1 MQLPAA
7 LRQGVDT
14 ALADIPLRDL
24 ADAVQ
29 ILSERYRRGRRD
41 GAPHLSSDLAACAY
55 LATRLPATFAAIAAA
70 FDALAEV
77 RPDFAPRSLL
87 DVGAG
92 PGTAMWAAAERWPI
106 ADARLVECSGA
117 IRALGQALAMSAPVA
132 RIAWDDADLARGLPS
147 GEKCDLVVVAYVLN
161 ELEQDAADRVIDSA
175 WHRSSDTLVVVEPG
189 TPAGWRRMLQVR
201 ARVLAAGAHVLA
213 PCPHAGE
220 CPLEEPDWCHFSRK
234 VARSRLHRMAKDATV
249 PWEEEKFIY
258 LAVSRHDPASQ
269 NHPASRH
276 DPAPRHDPSSLPP
289 RLDGPS
295 ARVLGPPKTASGR
308 VSLKLC
314 QRDGSAA
321 TRLFTR
327 RAGEAY
333 RVARRLDWGDAWPAQ
348 TPPAR

>member
-132 RIAWDDADLARGLPS
+132 RIAWDDADLACGLPS

-213 PCPHAGE
+213 PCPHAGGVR
-220 CPLEEPDWCHFSRK
+220 WRSRTGAIFP
-234 VARSRLHRMAKDATV
+234 ARSRAAGCTGWQRM
-249 PWEEEKFIY
+249 
-258 LAVSRHDPASQ
+258 
-269 NHPASRH
+269 
-276 DPAPRHDPSSLPP
+276 PRCRGRKKNSSISPCPGTIRRRGEVRPRRMIQPRGTIRPP
-289 RLDGPS
+289 CRRGLT
-295 ARVLGPPKTASGR
+295 AR
-308 VSLKLC
+308 
-314 QRDGSAA
+314 
-321 TRLFTR
+321 
-327 RAGEAY
+327 
-333 RVARRLDWGDAWPAQ
+333 
-348 TPPAR
+348 PPA